1 MWAPFVDRI
10 GLPNNPSCYEE
21 LDEAIAKLQS
31 AITRC
36 SFAEVSDNEIY
47 GRIVKAIPIT
57 HEHISREEERKR
69 RPKYE
74 GDNLREVLE
83 SIANRLDNIEGK
95 VDV

>member
-21 LDEAIAKLQS
+21 LDEAIANLKS

-36 SFAEVSDNEIY
+36 SFAEVSDDEIY
-47 GRIVKAIPIT
+47 GRIVKEIPIT

-69 RPKYE
+69 KPKYE
-74 GDNLREVLE
+74 GNNLREVLE
-83 SIANRLDNIEGK
+83 SIANRLDKIEGK